1 MVSQDKFPENLA
13 KNTLMPNMLLL
24 VDTKTEPFT
33 LLENKKQTQTER
45 GVSDIN
51 QCSNPANKCYKMKNV
66 FLQEEIILFIL
77 YKYSFSQKVE
87 FSSELHL
94 AIYCYG
100 YGYWLQPYHMY
111 IGIIAF
117 LHKAV
122 QTVDNAVLPPS
133 LMVFFAIN
141 FIIIVFILLH

>member
-1 MVSQDKFPENLA
+1 MWEYTQETLHTKCNIDIKVLLIHKFPENLA

-66 FLQEEIILFIL
+66 FL
-77 YKYSFSQKVE
+77 
-87 FSSELHL
+87 
-94 AIYCYG
+94 
-100 YGYWLQPYHMY
+100 
-111 IGIIAF
+111 
-117 LHKAV
+117 
-122 QTVDNAVLPPS
+122 
-133 LMVFFAIN
+133 
-141 FIIIVFILLH
+141 